1 MEKTN
6 QNNKI
11 RIVKN
16 GPYIVTGGVP
26 LSEKIIIPKGKGY
39 ELKAGRALPQ
49 SEKYTLCRCG
59 NSKNAP
65 FCDGSHL
72 DFDFDGTE
80 LASRVDYEE
89 RAELQVGSTVDL
101 LDDHRCAYVRLCH
114 REKGDAWE
122 LAKKSDNEENRKEAV
137 QAASD
142 CPAGR
147 LVAVDKNGKRIEPV
161 YEPAIDIIQDPEREV
176 SAGIFVKGNI
186 PLESAEGFT
195 YEVRNR
201 YVLCRCGESANKPFC
216 DATHVSIKYSDKDNG

>member
-6 QNNKI
+6 QNKKI

-26 LSEKIIIPKGKGY
+26 LSEKIIVPKGKGY
-39 ELKAGRALPQ
+39 ELKAGRVLPQ
-49 SEKYTLCRCG
+49 SEKYSLCRCG

-72 DFDFDGTE
+72 EFDFDGTE
-80 LASRVDYEE
+80 LASRVDYED
-89 RAELQVGSTVDL
+89 RAELQVGSTIDL
-101 LDDHRCAYVRLCH
+101 LDDHRCAFVRLCH
-114 REKGDAWE
+114 REQGDAWE
-122 LAKKSDNEENRKEAV
+122 LAKKSDNEENRKEAI

-201 YVLCRCGESANKPFC
+201 YVLCRCGESINKPFC
-216 DATHVSIKYSDKDNG
+216 DARHVRTEFKDQS